1 MFLPLFLRFDWVWEG
16 THFHCGINRPSP
28 EQRFPACSSSCCIC
42 IAWVLRGPCVK
53 PRERFAP
60 LVAKLARINHG
71 VVLHR
76 FQTGGRC
83 LSWISFLVDR
93 VFFKDP
99 FQSPKRFTMFYLSLR
114 YLMLQSC
121 KLLWYRH
128 YCLMRSC
135 TQWLLQVVNRLGVRE
150 INPQFCWMLQSE
162 SIPKMGKPCILNW
175 EPVPKTWV
183 NLAVHYQKHVS
194 EFRWALHFDFKKCFH
209 TWVNPAV

>member
-93 VFFKDP
+93 VFF
-99 FQSPKRFTMFYLSLR
+99 QRT
-114 YLMLQSC
+114 
-121 KLLWYRH
+121 
-128 YCLMRSC
+128 
-135 TQWLLQVVNRLGVRE
+135 
-150 INPQFCWMLQSE
+150 I
-162 SIPKMGKPCILNW
+162 
-175 EPVPKTWV
+175 PVPK
-183 NLAVHYQKHVS
+183 AFYHVLPVPEVSDAAELQTLMIPTLLPHEILHSVAAAGS
-194 EFRWALHFDFKKCFH
+194 EQAWCQG
-209 TWVNPAV
+209 N